1 MRMLVIS
8 LFFTLEVV
16 AQVKPITYSNHGQA
30 LKSEIGT
37 FYSNK
42 IHEIILSPDATFK
55 FWSRPGTSCFLW
67 RSFEGTWKKDNDT
80 LYFSDEYQLDQDDV
94 TATYRKNNRQSF
106 FIDFRTDEGHRL
118 DNKQIH
124 INYIYDYNSQ
134 LPNVSR
140 YFTLT
145 ANNTL
150 EIPFKDIPKY
160 HQLSSIK
167 IEYQLSDSLKRGD
180 YLTTNQYVNL
190 RQHDIPNIIS
200 VVFVERPKSEMI
212 NRVTKGVIRDGKLFI
227 VSTEKSVSKLKDYGE
242 DFEFE
247 NGYVLEPEID

>member
-1 MRMLVIS
+1 MLFIS

-16 AQVKPITYSNHGQA
+16 AQVKPVIYSNHGQA

-55 FWSRPGTSCFLW
+55 FWSKPGTSCFLW
-67 RSFEGTWKKDNDT
+67 RSFTGTWKKDNDT
-80 LYFSDEYQLDQDDV
+80 LYFSDEYQIVQDDV
-94 TATYRKNNRQSF
+94 TTTYRKNKRQSF
-106 FIDFRTDEGHRL
+106 LIDFHTDKGHHL

-124 INYIYDYNSQ
+124 ITYIYDYHSQ
-134 LPNVSR
+134 LPDVPG

-150 EIPFKDIPKY
+150 EIPFKDISKY
-160 HQLSSIK
+160 HQLTSIK
-167 IEYQLSDSLKRGD
+167 IEYQLNDSLKRID
-180 YLTTNQYVNL
+180 YLTTNQSVNL

-200 VVFVERPKSEMI
+200 VVFVERPKNEMI
-212 NRVTKGVIRDGKLFI
+212 HRVTKGVIRDSKLFI
-227 VSTEKSVSKLKDYGE
+227 VSTKKSVSMLKDYGE
-242 DFEFE
+242 DFKFE
-247 NGYVLEPEID
+247 DGYVLEPEID